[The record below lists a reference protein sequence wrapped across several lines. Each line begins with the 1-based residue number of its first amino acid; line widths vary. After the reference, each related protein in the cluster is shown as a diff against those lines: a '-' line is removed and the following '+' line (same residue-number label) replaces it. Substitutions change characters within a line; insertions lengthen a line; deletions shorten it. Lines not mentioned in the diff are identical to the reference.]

1 MINFTKLVDNLDGGE
16 IVEYLIWTGEL
27 ANSVI
32 EGKLLRSDLRS
43 GFLGVK

>member
-16 IVEYLIWTGEL
+16 IVEDLVWTGEL
-27 ANSVI
+27 TNSVI
-32 EGKLLRSDLRS
+32 EGKLFRRDLRS